1 MNQEP
6 DRLYKLLPAVYRQ
19 QDRAQGLPLQAL
31 LAIVEQQLLALEHN
45 MQTLYDNWFIE
56 TCEEWV
62 VPYIGDLLGVRGLDD
77 SASNIVTQR
86 VRVANTLSYRR
97 RKGITPVL
105 EQVIVEVTNWYAM
118 AVVFREFLSINQ
130 HVQDVKLLRGRT
142 IDLRQTRAL
151 EELDGPFDPI
161 AHRIDIR
168 TARPGDAAAT
178 RPHAPAAQLGKYNL
192 PNLGIFI
199 WRLRNYPLVNR
210 AARIPAVQTVVLPGA
225 YTFDPLE
232 RDIPLFCM
240 PRAKTSVTEATE
252 RYYLPIRLT
261 RQLLH
266 DDLTAY
272 RHANADVAAPPP
284 DSTYYGPQRG
294 LWITVDDAPLGPL
307 QVVSADLASWDD
319 PATPPHAAA
328 IDVELGRLLLNPSQL
343 ADTTAVTVGYNYGF
357 SADMGGGPYN
367 QLDNDPPLVATIWTR
382 SVNTAAELIAAID
395 EWNGMVTPTSLNE
408 GVIYIIDS
416 NLYRV
421 GDQTLQLPGSGAL
434 AIRALNGQRPCLAGN
449 LTLLGRPSDPGNY
462 TTPTMTISGLLVAGQ
477 IIIRDNLDLHIVH
490 TTLVPTQARP
500 SLTYVPATAADSML
514 NLIVTIQNSIVGWIR
529 LPPAIGQLIV
539 ADSVVDATPAQRVA
553 IAALGDSTPPPYGP
567 SCVLERTTVFGESY
581 VDEMPSALN
590 MIFTEPVHVQR
601 RQVGSI
607 GYSYVPLGSD
617 TPRRYRCQP
626 DLALEASHAADDQ
639 IAARLRPAFTSRAYG
654 DPGYAQLNIRCPPE
668 ISAGAEGGSEM
679 GAFNQLNPAK
689 RVGNLRAVLGEYLRI
704 GFETA
709 LFYVT

>member
-77 SASNIVTQR
+77 AASNIVTQR

-97 RKGITPVL
+97 RKGISPVL
-105 EQVIVEVTNWYAM
+105 EQVIVEVTNWYAR
-118 AVVFREFLSINQ
+118 AVVFRDFLSINQ
-130 HVQDVKLLRGRT
+130 HVQDVKPLRGRT
-142 IDLRQTRAL
+142 IDMRQTRAL
-151 EELDGPFDPI
+151 AELDGPFDPI

-168 TARPGDAAAT
+168 AARPGDAAAT
-178 RPHAPAAQLGKYNL
+178 RPHAPAAQLGKYNI

-210 AARIPAVQTVVLPGA
+210 AAAILSEPEAVPPGA

-240 PRAKTSVTEATE
+240 PRAKASVTEATE
-252 RYYLPIRLT
+252 RYHLPIRLT

-272 RHANADVAAPPP
+272 RQANAGVSAPPP
-284 DSTYYGPQRG
+284 DSTYYG
-294 LWITVDDAPLGPL
+294 PLGPL
-307 QVVSADLASWDD
+307 QVVSADLASWAD
-319 PATPPHAAA
+319 PATPHAAA
-328 IDVELGRLLLNPSQL
+328 IDVELGRLLLNPSRL
-343 ADTTAVTVGYNYGF
+343 AATTTVAVGYNYGF

-382 SVNTAAELIAAID
+382 YVNTVAELIAAID
-395 EWNGMVTPTSLNE
+395 EWNGMVTPASFNE
-408 GVIYIIDS
+408 GVIYIVDS
-416 NLYRV
+416 NLYPV
-421 GDQTLQLPGSGAL
+421 GDRTLQLPGSGSL

-449 LTLLGRPSDPGNY
+449 LTLLGRLTEPGNY
-462 TTPTMTISGLLVAGQ
+462 TTPTMTLSGLLLAGQ
-477 IIIRDNLDLHIVH
+477 LSIRDNMDLRIVH
-490 TTLVPTQARP
+490 TTLVPDRARP
-500 SLTYVPATAADSML
+500 SLTYNPATAADSML
-514 NLIVTIQNSIVGWIR
+514 NLIVTIQNSIVGCIR

-539 ADSVVDATPAQRVA
+539 ADSIVDATPGQRVA
-553 IAALGDSTPPPYGP
+553 IAALGDSQPPYGP
-567 SCVLERTTVFGESY
+567 SSVLERTTVFGESY
-581 VDEMPSALN
+581 VDELPSALN

-639 IAARLRPAFTSRAYG
+639 IAARLRPAFSSRAYG
-654 DPGYAQLNIRCPPE
+654 DPGYAQLSTGCPPE

-689 RVGNLRAVLGEYLRI
+689 RVGNVRAALGEYLHI

-709 LFYVT
+709 LFYVIDRA